1 MTSLNCAESSESS
14 TKVSRNINEI
24 RRIVSHSS
32 SHNKILND
40 EIKQENYIN
49 PAKNLC
55 LSSAVHIAND
65 VAVREY
71 SKSRLRSKQIGSTIL
86 ISDSESDTLRENSDT
101 MGKSLDRITVAKGN
115 EEISKDKLTL
125 TTSPSKQLSES
136 SSSSVIPKSTA
147 SLFHIT
153 TSGEK
158 SFTVSHISASSNL
171 SFNNKKSVFPVK
183 HSPNISITS
192 QLSPLE
198 LSTPKKASSAASLP
212 SESSNCNLSRDTN
225 FHQRISRNISPHRSS
240 HRRSPYRTS
249 YVSSRHRSPSGSHS
263 SSCSVSPSKRTKFRR
278 ERSFEKDPIHPICNP
293 RLKKRCCQRKCRH
306 RIACHHKIPD
316 NLPSR
321 SVSPRKRR
329 EFTNER
335 FSEQVKKKARVDFS
349 KAPSDHLNDSRESKF
364 SKLKQDEVSN
374 KTSFSNKNFSDSL
387 HSELSTFGKSVTS
400 LKSAS
405 SSKSVSHKQ
414 SASNETCQPV
424 EETAQL
430 HKTVDLDTTDLG
442 FKREYGK
449 GNTKRKV
456 KKIVIRKVK
465 RVVVRKVKKSFTK
478 GDKTIDSESPQNK
491 SITAGNSSQ
500 NKATIS
506 SVTPPKPLQISGAK
520 EKLEAL
526 RKEIHKSNSKK
537 VKHTASKED
546 LQVSGQSTS
555 KNLDFLP
562 LEVSRA
568 SGSEMSVSDSE
579 ETESEI
585 ETIQNKVSENTVEM
599 IKLCRNSCNSKTAVE
614 KNMTELPNSKNTSR
628 ERQNAIEHVNLS
640 SQSLLSRCKSNNN
653 RNNNPLNFE
662 KTTNSPTPI
671 WSSDQV
677 SYENPHYTVPGQN
690 IYQTVFNTWPCKPS
704 RRSSNTHYSTS
715 KPSKAPSFAVYGN
728 SQNIFDTEGSHFFN
742 SMYGKPFP
750 DSGVISP
757 KVFDYTQYEPPLKQ
771 MRLVNNH
778 ENMMSSSDNALNH
791 SNQFANDSPFQGNGN
806 GLYTDF
812 STEADVCNFSSNG
825 FGGNLNDSNKRLT
838 NDIDVAFNQ
847 DGRIRIS
854 AKKKNAEVK
863 HEGLENESGKSEIVS
878 RPGVPSYLNNRST
891 SDQFQPSFK
900 QKGAANTIYKENI
913 FDSQMNNNNKPQ
925 TEQNDKRNAVLALR
939 NRLKRMRNKECAKL
953 RLISK
958 AVKKRKMKLSSAIEH
973 ENSIGVLEGG
983 RTASRNE
990 RKEFNDNGECDLRK
1004 LINKRK
1010 NVEISGDQSLQNRR
1024 VVLSGEN
1031 VQLKPT
1037 IQNQYKKSADVKD
1050 KHKFTRNVKINR
1062 NDLKITKE
1070 RHETSSQYEQLDISK
1085 NESENQKKY
1094 VDHPKSQ
1101 ENSRTKLDVYETC
1114 TSFKVVTREELLKRS
1129 KSIDTDRRKT
1139 TSKATVSKKNLS
1151 TDILEKKSNA
1161 SHGTNSNRTN
1171 PLTHS
1176 NERNRDIKYRGT
1188 RVNVNNKKSLKDFIV
1203 QDFY

>member
-65 VAVREY
+65 VTVREY

-125 TTSPSKQLSES
+125 TGSPSKQLPES
-136 SSSSVIPKSTA
+136 SSTSVIPKSTA
-147 SLFHIT
+147 SFFRIT

-192 QLSPLE
+192 QLSSLE

-225 FHQRISRNISPHRSS
+225 LHQRISRNIAPHKSS

-249 YVSSRHRSPSGSHS
+249 YVSSRHRSPNGSHS
-263 SSCSVSPSKRTKFRR
+263 SSCSVSPSKSTKFRR

-321 SVSPRKRR
+321 SVSPRKRT

-335 FSEQVKKKARVDFS
+335 FSEQEKKARVDFS
-349 KAPSDHLNDSRESKF
+349 KAPSDDLNDSRESKF
-364 SKLKQDEVSN
+364 SNLKQDEVSN

-414 SASNETCQPV
+414 SASSETCQPV
-424 EETAQL
+424 EETTQL
-430 HKTVDLDTTDLG
+430 HKTVDSDTTDLG
-442 FKREYGK
+442 CKREDGE

-506 SVTPPKPLQISGAK
+506 SVTPPKALQISGAK

-537 VKHTASKED
+537 VEHTASKED
-546 LQVSGQSTS
+546 LKVSGQSKS

-568 SGSEMSVSDSE
+568 SGPEMSVSDSG

-585 ETIQNKVSENTVEM
+585 ETNQNKVSENTVEM

-614 KNMTELPNSKNTSR
+614 KNVTELPNSKNTSR
-628 ERQNAIEHVNLS
+628 ERQNATEHVNLS
-640 SQSLLSRCKSNNN
+640 SQSSLSRCKSNNN

-662 KTTNSPTPI
+662 NTTNSPTPI

-677 SYENPHYTVPGQN
+677 SHENPHYTVPGQN
-690 IYQTVFNTWPCKPS
+690 ICQTVLNTWPCKAS
-704 RRSSNTHYSTS
+704 RRSSNIHYSTS

-728 SQNIFDTEGSHFFN
+728 SQNIFDTEGSLFFN

-771 MRLVNNH
+771 MRLANNH
-778 ENMMSSSDNALNH
+778 ENMMNSIDNALNH
-791 SNQFANDSPFQGNGN
+791 SNQFANDPPFQGNGN

-812 STEADVCNFSSNG
+812 STEAEVCNFSSNG
-825 FGGNLNDSNKRLT
+825 FGGNLNYSNKRLT
-838 NDIDVAFNQ
+838 NDSDMVFNQ

-863 HEGLENESGKSEIVS
+863 HQGLENESGKSGIVS
-878 RPGVPSYLNNRST
+878 RLGVPSYLNNKST

-913 FDSQMNNNNKPQ
+913 FDHQMNNNNNKPQ

-973 ENSIGVLEGG
+973 ENSTGVLEGG

-1010 NVEISGDQSLQNRR
+1010 NVEISRDQSLQNRR
-1024 VVLSGEN
+1024 VILSGEN

-1037 IQNQYKKSADVKD
+1037 IQNQHKKSADVKD
-1050 KHKFTRNVKINR
+1050 KHKFTRKVKINR

-1070 RHETSSQYEQLDISK
+1070 HHETSSQYEQLGISK

-1139 TSKATVSKKNLS
+1139 TSKATVLKENLS